1 MGTPMLSFF
10 KIFYFFRNP
19 LNFVPY
25 KVYIQYLSTQKNK
38 DMKLIII
45 TLSNATIVG
54 ATILDYMAQGNIIYI
69 TTKSGRRKLVFGSK
83 DGVIDASEEKGKAE
97 AIQAKSNIDS
107 LLSNINQT
115 SLKID
120 NCEVWE

>member
-1 MGTPMLSFF
+1 
-10 KIFYFFRNP
+10 
-19 LNFVPY
+19 
-25 KVYIQYLSTQKNK
+25 
-38 DMKLIII
+38 MKLIII